1 MKRFTM
7 VVAGLG
13 MLFFTATAQALPL
26 CGAGS
31 GPCRDGLAFGAFFGG
46 LAVEGRPCKGEGRR
60 GSYRALHDVV
70 RVVHR
75 RDREVGR
82 PVAERRTRSAPEA
95 SNEDERGLAEAAR
108 GVRDVAKLKLQQFTS
123 ELAFNTLR
131 NYNTML
137 TSFMIEVVA
146 FNIDE
151 VEALGGN
158 PDRILEARS
167 RVTKAGLAILKGD
180 VAAAADYAQR
190 AYDLISGDA
199 NTGPDCL
206 VGRL

>member
-1 MKRFTM
+1 MKHFTM
-7 VVAGLG
+7 VVTGLG

-46 LAVEGRPCKGEGRR
+46 LAVEG
-60 GSYRALHDVV
+60 ALVKA
-70 RVVHR
+70 
-75 RDREVGR
+75 RDGVGAIGHFTTAFESFIDATVKLDD
-82 PVAERRTRSAPEA
+82 PSLSDDEKCSEA
-95 SNEDERGLAEAAR
+95 SKEDERGLAETAR
-108 GVRDVAKLKLQQFTS
+108 GVRDVSKLKLQQFTS

-131 NYNTML
+131 NYSTML